1 MRASSHFLSKT
12 GVIAASCLLGT
23 APLMAQNAAPA
34 GANSGLAWTTFKGDF
49 SRTGSSAANVRLPL
63 SLQWRFSSEAP
74 ARTYPTSALVLG
86 APGQQRVFF
95 AAGRNVYALDT
106 QTGQQI
112 WRSPTFNSSVI
123 TPITALSGEGG
134 DLILAAQQ
142 GGRLAALR
150 ATDGGRAWEGD
161 AQSTINNAGPI
172 VVNTPRGQRILTAV
186 NSGRIVAFNLNGT
199 VDPEWKAS
207 LGRTSPSTPMALSSD
222 GSLLFIGGSNSRLY
236 VIDIQ
241 KGTVAYTI
249 QLRGTSLVSP
259 VVAGD
264 QVITSSG
271 RRLASYRVA
280 GGSAAWTFDTAGLLI
295 ASPAVAKDAAGKNV
309 LYVGTRD
316 GSFYAL
322 DEAGKQIWKTDVGVG
337 ITGTPLALP
346 TMVLVGT
353 SNGLFLALD
362 RTNGKVLWEYR
373 LKTERAVEQPTTPQ
387 ADIGQANIGQANIG
401 EANIGEEGAPPV
413 DATQTEPQTRIW
425 SVSAAP
431 SVVNGQLFLLGDN
444 AALYGFTTR
453 SFDALPP
460 RVIEPSLAVPDDR
473 NKISS
478 LLLSPATPPVPGQ
491 GPIYFAAQME
501 DTGSGID
508 PASIQAN
515 LDNVAIAPD
524 AVDFRSGTGILTLTL
539 LDPAKGGTT
548 LSDGLRNLT
557 ITARDYAGN
566 QLRYSIG
573 FQIDNTAPP
582 PVSTE
587 PETPAQE
594 DLPVD
599 NGGDMG
605 GDGGGGDGGG
615 GGEF

>member
-1 MRASSHFLSKT
+1 MRTSSRFIGRT
-12 GVIAASCLLGT
+12 GVVTVSFLLGT
-23 APLMAQNAAPA
+23 APLMAQNAALV
-34 GANSGLAWTTFKGDF
+34 GASNGVSWTTFKGDF
-49 SRTGSSAANVRLPL
+49 SRTGSSAANITLPL

-95 AAGRNVYALDT
+95 AAGRNVYCLDT

-112 WRSPTFNSSVI
+112 WQSPTFNSSVI

-161 AQSTINNAGPI
+161 VRSTINNAGPI
-172 VVNTPRGQRILTAV
+172 VVNTPRGQRILTAA
-186 NSGRIVAFNLNGT
+186 NSGRIVAFTLDGT

-207 LGRTSPSTPMALSSD
+207 LGRTSPSTPMALSND
-222 GSLLFIGGSNSRLY
+222 GSLLFIGGSDSKLY

-241 KGTVAYTI
+241 KGVVAYTI

-264 QVITSSG
+264 QVITSSR

-280 GGSAAWTFDTAGLLI
+280 GGSAAWTFDTTGLLI

-322 DEAGKQIWKTDVGVG
+322 DEAGKQIWKTSVGVG

-362 RTNGKVLWEYR
+362 RATGRVLWEYR
-373 LKTERAVEQPTTPQ
+373 LKTERVVAQ
-387 ADIGQANIGQANIG
+387 AAQSVGNVNVGA
-401 EANIGEEGAPPV
+401 EGGPPV
-413 DATQTEPQTRIW
+413 DAAQTEPQTRIW

-431 SVVNGQLFLLGDN
+431 SAVNGQLFLLGDN

-478 LLLSPATPPVPGQ
+478 LLLSPATPLVVPGQ

-508 PASIQAN
+508 PASIQAS

-524 AVDFRSGTGILTLTL
+524 AVNFRSGTGILTLTL

-573 FQIDNTAPP
+573 FLIDNTAPP

-587 PETPAQE
+587 PEPTPQE

-605 GDGGGGDGGG
+605 GGDAGGGQQ
-615 GGEF
+615 F